1 MLLGVFYA
9 KVAIIFMCFS
19 FIHCQKVMNGLTESS
34 EQFLLDTL
42 KSSKQ
47 LINFLE
53 ESYQLQSHESIMNEF
68 LSNLLNCQE
77 IDLTEWLRKFSGLKN
92 KKSCFARLVFYAQ
105 FYFHNFFHVVIERNW
120 FCMLFR

>member
-1 MLLGVFYA
+1 
-9 KVAIIFMCFS
+9 
-19 FIHCQKVMNGLTESS
+19 MNGLTESS
-34 EQFLLDTL
+34 EQVLLDTL

-92 KKSCFARLVFYAQ
+92 KKSCFARLVFYANSI
-105 FYFHNFFHVVIERNW
+105 F
-120 FCMLFR
+120 LFSNREKLFLYAI

>member
-92 KKSCFARLVFYAQ
+92 ENSCFARLVSYAQ
-105 FYFHNFFHVVIERNW
+105 FYFHTT
-120 FCMLFR
+120 L

>member
-1 MLLGVFYA
+1 MLLGLFYD

-68 LSNLLNCQE
+68 LSNLPNCQE

-92 KKSCFARLVFYAQ
+92 KKSCFARLVFYVH
-105 FYFHNFFHVVIERNW
+105 FYLIIQDSFWHIFYGD
-120 FCMLFR
+120 

>member
-1 MLLGVFYA
+1 
-9 KVAIIFMCFS
+9 
-19 FIHCQKVMNGLTESS
+19 MNGLTESS

-42 KSSKQ
+42 KSSQQ

-53 ESYQLQSHESIMNEF
+53 ESYQLQSHESIMNQF

-105 FYFHNFFHVVIERNW
+105 FYLHNIFSNREIIFVW
-120 FCMLFR
+120 

>member
-77 IDLTEWLRKFSGLKN
+77 IDLTEWLKKFSGLKN
-92 KKSCFARLVFYAQ
+92 KNSCFARLVFYAQ
-105 FYFHNFFHVVIERNW
+105 FYFHHSQRKIV
-120 FCMLFR
+120 C